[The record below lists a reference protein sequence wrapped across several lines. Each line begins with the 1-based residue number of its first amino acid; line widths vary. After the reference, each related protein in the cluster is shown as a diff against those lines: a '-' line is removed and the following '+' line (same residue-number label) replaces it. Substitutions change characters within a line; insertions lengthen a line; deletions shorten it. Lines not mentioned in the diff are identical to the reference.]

1 MVKTTFPSRSGLL
14 AATSACC
21 LLGLVALYSTTK
33 ADQPVGRPPPAE
45 GPAQASEPIRPVPDP
60 PAQDPGLVALGKQ
73 LFQDQRLSANNTMSC
88 LSCHD
93 TATNGATSQR
103 FDPMPE
109 GGFAIRNT
117 PTVFNAALNF
127 RLDWT
132 GDARTLQDQAE
143 ESMHEGMQQDVA
155 AAVSKL
161 TTDTNTVAAFQK
173 AVGHGP
179 DRKSILNAIA
189 AYEKTLLTPM
199 SSFDRWL
206 QGEPDAISPEAQQGY
221 ALFKSLGCVSCHQG
235 VNVGGNLFQ
244 QSGVYNVLSDP
255 TRPILRVPSLRNV
268 ATTAPYFHDGSTA
281 TLPAAV
287 GKMAG
292 AQLDRQVTAEEVRQ
306 IVAFLQS
313 LTGQYAGHQVTAG
326 DSVH

>member
-1 MVKTTFPSRSGLL
+1 MLKTTLPSRSGLL
-14 AATSACC
+14 AATAACC
-21 LLGLVALYSTTK
+21 LLGIVAIRSNTR
-33 ADQPVGRPPPAE
+33 ADQSAGFQPAAP
-45 GPAQASEPIRPVPDP
+45 GLALASEPIRPVPDP

-73 LFQDQRLSANNTMSC
+73 LFQDRRLSANNTMSC

-93 TATNGATSQR
+93 TTTNGATSQR
-103 FDPMPE
+103 FDSLPE
-109 GGFAIRNT
+109 GGFGIHNT

-132 GDARTLQDQAE
+132 GNARTLQDQAE

-155 AAVSKL
+155 AAVTKL
-161 TTDTNTVAAFQK
+161 GTDTNTVDAFRK

-179 DRKSILNAIA
+179 DPETVLEAIA
-189 AYEKTLLTPM
+189 AYEKTLLTPR
-199 SSFDRWL
+199 SPFDRWL
-206 QGEPDAISPEAQQGY
+206 SGEPDAISPEAQQGY

-255 TRPILRVPSLRNV
+255 ARPVLRVPSLRNV

-292 AQLDRQVTAEEVRQ
+292 AQLDRQVTAEEVRL